1 MLFSFT
7 GCRTGDLRASSEA
20 TKEMEAAANILIQCL
35 DNKDV
40 DMLTG
45 LLSEAALQT
54 SDLDEGIAYTFS
66 IYEGPSAS
74 VKQASCKK
82 KKKNRPDGNSITVDG
97 NYTITTEQGKTYGL
111 YLEFVSIHEWEPE
124 KLGVNRV
131 EIYDKE
137 QENIEDIKPPYQ
149 YACSGVY
156 NPAWEDEPD
165 RLQEQYRE
173 VSESSGQSR

>member
-74 VKQASCKK
+74 VKQAGCPIHS
-82 KKKNRPDGNSITVDG
+82 KNRPDGNSITVDG
-97 NYTITTEQGKTYGL
+97 NYTITTEQ
-111 YLEFVSIHEWEPE
+111 
-124 KLGVNRV
+124 
-131 EIYDKE
+131 
-137 QENIEDIKPPYQ
+137 
-149 YACSGVY
+149 
-156 NPAWEDEPD
+156 
-165 RLQEQYRE
+165 
-173 VSESSGQSR
+173 